1 MNIQMQL
8 QKENLE
14 IEEMFRLKELESVW
28 RKTLPKPN
36 DSIWIETFPEAKE
49 IIPLKIQEW
58 QELYDRLATIVKQ
71 KLTGLRQIAKD
82 DFSYWFFREWIK
94 ISEGNELSKIKKHIK
109 RLRWLIVDKRKLN
122 SKSITQDDIQRAK
135 EVSLVD
141 IAESDIRLRKSGRT
155 YSGLCP
161 FHQEKSPSFV
171 IYPESNTFV
180 CFGCQKKGDVITY
193 LMDTRKLTFIEA
205 VRWLQKGRL

>member
-1 MNIQMQL
+1 MTNIIELRQ
-8 QKENLE
+8 ENLE
-14 IEEMFRLKELESVW
+14 IEEMFRLKELESFW

-49 IIPLKIQEW
+49 IIPIKIQEW
-58 QELYDRLATIVKQ
+58 QELYDRFATIVKQ
-71 KLTGLRQIAKD
+71 KIADLRRIAKD
-82 DFSYWFFREWIK
+82 DFNYWFYREWIK
-94 ISEGNELSKIKKHIK
+94 INEGCELSKIQKQIK
-109 RLRWLIVDKRKLN
+109 RLKWLIVDKKKFDSN
-122 SKSITQDDIQRAK
+122 HITQDDIERAK
-135 EVSLVD
+135 EVSLLD
-141 IAESDIRLRKSGRT
+141 IAEADTRLRKSGKT

-180 CFGCQKKGDVITY
+180 CFGCQMKGDVIAY
-193 LMDTRKLTFIEA
+193 LMNIRKLTFIEA